1 MPRSRSTLKK
11 EILLALW
18 LVGLGFF
25 ALPPAIYWV
34 GQQVVGEY
42 EGGNGVWGLTLDLW
56 SGVVNANP
64 MALLLVLSP
73 YFIIQTLRISRRLR
87 REN

>member
-1 MPRSRSTLKK
+1 MPLARATVKK
-11 EILLALW
+11 EIQLALW

-42 EGGNGVWGLTLDLW
+42 EGESGFWGLTLDLW
-56 SGVVNANP
+56 LGVINANP

-73 YFIIQTLRISRRLR
+73 YLIIQTLRISRRLR
-87 REN
+87 QEK

>member
-1 MPRSRSTLKK
+1 M
-11 EILLALW
+11 
-18 LVGLGFF
+18 GLGLF

-42 EGGNGVWGLTLDLW
+42 EGGSGVWGLTLDLW

-73 YFIIQTLRISRRLR
+73 YLIIQTLRISRRLR
-87 REN
+87 QEK

>member
-1 MPRSRSTLKK
+1 MPLSRATLKK
-11 EILLALW
+11 ELRLALW
-18 LVGLGFF
+18 LVGLGLF

-34 GQQVVGEY
+34 GRQVVGEY
-42 EGGNGVWGLTLDLW
+42 EGESGIWGLTLDLW

-73 YFIIQTLRISRRLR
+73 YLIIQTLRTSRRLR
-87 REN
+87 REK

>member
-1 MPRSRSTLKK
+1 MPLAHATVKK
-11 EILLALW
+11 EIQLALW

-42 EGGNGVWGLTLDLW
+42 EGESGFWGLTLDLW
-56 SGVVNANP
+56 LGVINANP

-73 YFIIQTLRISRRLR
+73 YLIIQTLRISRRLR
-87 REN
+87 QEK